1 MENKDDNLE
10 KYFREKFH
18 QDIPPDD
25 WNVPGD
31 DVWDHIES
39 NLPKK
44 KKRRILGFLP
54 FILTGLALLLAII
67 FGVDNY
73 NKSAK
78 IKELQHKLDKCG
90 NTEIKSEN
98 SLGNTTPLH
107 ENKKLSTSSETPNQ
121 EISNNNSENNVLSSA
136 ITTTSQGNTQ
146 NLNNSNSTNISTQN
160 FSKNN
165 TENIGRKTNS
175 NNLLSNVSS
184 SSSNNSNDRLNPTA
198 NENNKSTAL
207 NDRVKDEMNEF
218 ILDPTSVSA
227 GSDTK
232 RGVSNDPGQRNI
244 SELYKLPSL
253 DAFVISD
260 KIVSPELIKIQP
272 ASNIET
278 AENRDKD
285 SIKTSRKYKMWLGP
299 VGGYNIWNDRLSGQY
314 VDPLV
319 ELLKKEKTANSVSI
333 GLAFGR
339 QISPKIVLSAALNYY
354 VRKQSS
360 SYDINLPYSTVD
372 EISAG
377 DDFENH
383 FQHSLPT
390 SLGNISTEL
399 ILARNKN
406 SAVQNNE
413 NVGLDLSFDNIMNV
427 ISLPITAQFFLKEAG
442 NGLYFQTG
450 IINEYILRH
459 EITDVVTNSY
469 HSFVNDKSISISY
482 NSGQVNRYNMRLLAG
497 IGYQREFYR
506 GFSLA
511 AFVNYGYAITNTFQK
526 DDYRHKIDQMN
537 FGLGIYK
544 RF

>member
-10 KYFREKFH
+10 KYFHEKFH

-54 FILTGLALLLAII
+54 FILAGLALLLAIL

-73 NKSAK
+73 NKSNK
-78 IKELQHKLDKCG
+78 IKELQHELEKCE
-90 NTEIKSEN
+90 NTEIKSEK
-98 SLGNTTPLH
+98 SIGSTTPLQ
-107 ENKKLSTSSETPNQ
+107 ENKNLNTSTKKLNQ
-121 EISNNNSENNVLSSA
+121 EISNNNSEENVLSSS
-136 ITTTSQGNTQ
+136 ITTNSQGNTQ
-146 NLNNSNSTNISTQN
+146 SLNNNNSTNSSTQN
-160 FSKNN
+160 FSKNI
-165 TENIGRKTNS
+165 TENKHRTNS

-184 SSSNNSNDRLNPTA
+184 PTSNNSIDRLNPTA
-198 NENNKSTAL
+198 NENTKSAAL
-207 NDRVKDEMNEF
+207 NDRTKDEKNES
-218 ILDPTSVSA
+218 ILDPSSVSA

-232 RGVSNDPGQRNI
+232 RGVSNGPVQRNI

-360 SYDINLPYSTVD
+360 SYGINLPYSTVD

-442 NGLYFQTG
+442 NGFYFQTG

-459 EITDVVTNSY
+459 EITDVVTNS
-469 HSFVNDKSISISY
+469 HHTFVNDKSISISY

-511 AFVNYGYAITNTFQK
+511 AFANYGYAITNTFQK
-526 DDYRHKIDQMN
+526 VNYRHKIDQIN
-537 FGLGIYK
+537 FGFGVYK